1 MNFKKIIPIVGW
13 LPNYKKK
20 WLKGDAVA
28 GITVGVVLIP
38 QGLAYAMIAG
48 LPPIYGLYAALVP
61 PLIYTIFGTSR
72 NISVGPV
79 AMDSI
84 IVASGIAALA
94 TVGTSQFVTLAIL
107 LGFIVGV
114 IQLLFGLFRIGFLV
128 NFISKPVI
136 SGFTSGAAVII
147 ALSQVKH
154 ILGVEVQP
162 TNGVGELVMALF
174 SVVKTTNIYNL
185 IVGLIAITIL
195 VLLKKYLKKLPAP
208 LVVVVLGVILVKYLG
223 LEVYGISIVGSIPKG
238 LPKFTI
244 PNFDYNT
251 IVELLPLALTLAVVG
266 FTEAFSIGKS
276 LEKSEDDNKISA
288 NKEFAALGLSNLI
301 GSFFLSFV
309 ATSSFSRSA
318 VNNNAGA
325 NTQLSIVFA
334 SIIVAFTLLFLTPAF
349 YFLPKAV
356 IAAIIIVAVL
366 SLIDFKMPIKLWKYD
381 KKDAVILLIT
391 FLITITLGIKEGILV
406 GVILS
411 IVMVIY
417 NSTKPHMATLGR
429 IPTTNMYRN
438 IDRFTDLE
446 IEAATLIIRFDS
458 QLNFTNASYFED
470 TIIDKV
476 KAKGNELKL
485 VIINANSLNNI
496 DSSGV
501 HVLKDVLL
509 FLKNKNI
516 ELYFTGLIG
525 PVRDALF
532 KSNLMDEIKF
542 ENCFLSVQ
550 AAVDA
555 FEKNKNGKE
564 VIGKNY
570 KYIKQTNK

>member
-1 MNFKKIIPIVGW
+1 MNFKKIIPIIGW

-84 IVASGIAALA
+84 IVASGVAALA
-94 TVGTSQFVTLAIL
+94 AVGTTQFVTLAIL
-107 LGFIVGV
+107 LGFIVGI

-147 ALSQVKH
+147 ALSQVKY
-154 ILGVEVQP
+154 ILGVQIE
-162 TNGVGELVMALF
+162 TTHGVGELVIALLT
-174 SVVKTTNIYNL
+174 VIKTTNIFNL
-185 IVGLIAITIL
+185 IVGLMSIVIL
-195 VLLKKYLKKLPAP
+195 VLFKKYLKKVPAP
-208 LVVVVLGVILVKYLG
+208 LVVVFLGIIVVKYLG
-223 LEVYGISIVGSIPKG
+223 LQVYGISIVGSIPKG
-238 LPKFTI
+238 LPKFTV
-244 PNFDYNT
+244 PSFDYNT
-251 IVELLPLALTLAVVG
+251 IIELLPLALTLAVIG

-276 LEKSEDDNKISA
+276 LEKSEDDTKISA
-288 NKEFAALGLSNLI
+288 NKEFTALGLSNMV
-301 GSFFLSFV
+301 GAFFLSFV
-309 ATSSFSRSA
+309 VTSSFSRSA
-318 VNNNAGA
+318 VNNNSGA
-325 NTQLSIVFA
+325 NTQLATVFA
-334 SIIVAFTLLFLTPAF
+334 TIIVAFTLLFLTPVF

-356 IAAIIIVAVL
+356 IASIIIVAIL
-366 SLIDFKMPIKLWKYD
+366 GLFDYKMPIKLWKYD

-391 FLITITLGIKEGILV
+391 FLVTITLGIKEGILT

-417 NSTKPHMATLGR
+417 NSTKPHMATLGH
-429 IPTTNMYRN
+429 IPGTNMYRN
-438 IDRFTDLE
+438 VDRFTDLE
-446 IEAATLIIRFDS
+446 IDEEVLIIRFDS
-458 QLNFTNASYFED
+458 QLNFTNSSYFED
-470 TIIDKV
+470 TIIEKV
-476 KAKGNELKL
+476 RKKGTKLKL
-485 VIINANSLNNI
+485 VIINADSLNNV

-501 HVLKDVLL
+501 FVLKDVLL
-509 FLKNKNI
+509 FLKNKDI

-532 KSNLMDEIKF
+532 KSELMTEIKF

-550 AAVDA
+550 AAVNA
-555 FEKNKNGKE
+555 FEKNKNSKE
-564 VIGKNY
+564 VGGDNF
-570 KYIKQTNK
+570 KYVKQTNS

>member
-1 MNFKKIIPIVGW
+1 MSVKKIFPILNW

-20 WLKGDAVA
+20 WLKGDVIA

-84 IVASGIAALA
+84 IVASGVATLA
-94 TVGTSQFVTLAIL
+94 TVGSSQFITLAIL
-107 LGFIVGV
+107 LGFIVGF
-114 IQLLFGLFRIGFLV
+114 IQLLFGLFRVGFLV

-147 ALSQVKH
+147 ALSQLKH
-154 ILGVEVQP
+154 LLGVKIEP
-162 TNGVGELVMALF
+162 THGIGELVMATF
-174 SVVKTTNIYNL
+174 NVIKTTNIYTL
-185 IVGLIAITIL
+185 IVGLIAIIIL
-195 VLLKKYLKKLPAP
+195 VLLKKYLKKVPGP
-208 LVVVVLGVILVKYLG
+208 LVVVFLGIVVVKYLG
-223 LEVYGISIVGSIPKG
+223 LQVFGISVVGSIPEG
-238 LPKFTI
+238 LPKFTV
-244 PNFDYNT
+244 PSFDYNV
-251 IVELLPLALTLAVVG
+251 IIELLPLAFTLAVIG

-276 LEKSEDDNKISA
+276 LEKSDDDTKISA
-288 NKEFAALGLSNLI
+288 NKEFTALGLSNMI

-318 VNNNAGA
+318 INNNSGA
-325 NTQLSIVFA
+325 NTQLSTVFA
-334 SIIVAFTLLFLTPAF
+334 TIIIVFTLLILTPVF

-356 IAAIIIVAVL
+356 IASIIIVAVL
-366 SLIDFKMPIKLWKYD
+366 GLFDYKTPIKLWKYD
-381 KKDAVILLIT
+381 KKDAIILLIT
-391 FLITITLGIKEGILV
+391 FFVTITLGIKEGILA

-417 NSTKPHMATLGR
+417 NSTKPHMATLGQ
-429 IPTTNMYRN
+429 IPGTNMYRN
-438 IDRFTDLE
+438 VDRFKDLE
-446 IEAATLIIRFDS
+446 IDEEVLIIRFDS
-458 QLNFTNASYFED
+458 QLNFTNSSYFED

-476 KAKGNELKL
+476 NDKGAKLKL
-485 VIINANSLNNI
+485 VIINANSLNNV

-509 FLKNKNI
+509 FLKNKDI

-525 PVRDALF
+525 PVRDSLF
-532 KSNLMDEIKF
+532 KSELMSEIKF

-550 AAVDA
+550 AAVNA
-555 FEKNKNGKE
+555 FEKNTNSRE
-564 VIGKNY
+564 IGGDSF
-570 KYIKQTNK
+570 KYVNQTNS

>member
-1 MNFKKIIPIVGW
+1 MNFKNIFPVLEW
-13 LPNYKKK
+13 LPNYQKK
-20 WLKGDAVA
+20 WLKGDVVA
-28 GITVGVVLIP
+28 GITVGIMLIP

-84 IVASGIAALA
+84 IVATGVSALA
-94 TVGTSQFVTLAIL
+94 ASGTDQFIALAIL
-107 LGFIVGV
+107 LGFVVGV

-147 ALSQVKH
+147 ALSQVKY
-154 ILGVEVQP
+154 ILGVKIGRTE
-162 TNGVGELVMALF
+162 GVGELTLALF
-174 SVVKTTNIYNL
+174 NVIKDTNIPNL
-185 IVGLIAITIL
+185 LIGLSSIL
-195 VLLKKYLKKLPAP
+195 LLVIFKKYLKKIPGP
-208 LVVVVLGVILVKYLG
+208 LAVVFIGIAVIKFLNLH
-223 LEVYGISIVGSIPKG
+223 VYGIAIVGDIPEG

-244 PNFDYNT
+244 PNFDYDT
-251 IVELLPLALTLAVVG
+251 IIELAPLALTLAVIG
-266 FTEAFSIGKS
+266 FTEAYSIGKS
-276 LEKSEDDNKISA
+276 LEKRDSNAKIDA
-288 NKEFAALGLSNLI
+288 NKEFSALGLSNII
-301 GSFFLSFV
+301 GSFFLSFI

-325 NTQLSIVFA
+325 NTQLAAVFS
-334 SIIVAFTLLFLTPAF
+334 SIIVGFTLLILTPMF

-356 IAAIIIVAVL
+356 IASIIIVAIL
-366 SLIDFKMPIKLWKYD
+366 GLIDYKAPIQLWKYN
-381 KKDAVILLIT
+381 KIDAVILVIT
-391 FLITITLGIKEGILV
+391 FFVTIALGLKEGILA

-417 NSTKPHMATLGR
+417 NSTKPHIAVLGR
-429 IPTTNMYRN
+429 IPNTNMYRN
-438 IDRFTDLE
+438 IERFEDVE
-446 IEAATLIIRFDS
+446 IKDDVLIIRFDS

-470 TIIDKV
+470 TIVDKV
-476 KAKGNELKL
+476 KAKGEKLKL
-485 VIINANSLNNI
+485 VIINANSLSSI

-501 HVLKDVLL
+501 HVIKDVLL

-516 ELYFTGLIG
+516 EMYFTGLIG

-532 KSNLMDEIKF
+532 KSELMSEIKF
-542 ENCFLSVQ
+542 ENCFLSIQ
-550 AAVDA
+550 GAVDA
-555 FEKNKNGKE
+555 FEKNKNSRE
-564 VIGKNY
+564 IGGDNF
-570 KYIKQTNK
+570 KYIQQTNS